1 VGVLAEARVE
11 LELMK
16 YARKVQGKAR
26 LLYQLAKAAKGT
38 ARRHGQ
44 GLSSIPRSA
53 RKLWR
58 T

>member
-1 VGVLAEARVE
+1 VGVRAEARVE

-16 YARKVQGKAR
+16 YARKVLANAR
-26 LLYQLAKAAKGT
+26 LLYQLAKAAKGDSPT
-38 ARRHGQ
+38 AWSGT
-44 GLSSIPRSA
+44 SSIPRSA